1 MNRILYFLHIH
12 IRIRQ
17 GRLFINL
24 ANFLLLIIFSGTG
37 SAAVWLYDPKIT
49 LSQDYNDNYRLTT
62 DSSNEDEVW
71 TTKLTG
77 ELALRGKSDR
87 LDIEVLGR
95 LDAINYSGDDDDLRD
110 KNNQLLGLSSRYGVS
125 ERNTFTLDSIY
136 RRDTIL
142 RNAQIL
148 VDPGDSGPLPDDEI
162 LIDDTTD
169 LDSELVREN
178 IRRERLELN
187 PGWGY
192 RYDEK
197 TNIGLEYTYFDVS
210 FDGEE
215 GTGLVESESHRI
227 RGNLS
232 RKLSEKNTLRFK
244 ASAGYFQPDNNRDVD
259 NYEVTAKLIRR
270 FTETFSMDFEVGG
283 RYSEFDDGNKS
294 DDTGFVANIGAS
306 KRAERTRYRLFYRR
320 DVAPSSSG
328 DAIEVDE
335 INADAVH
342 ALTEKLDLRIRASWV
357 DTDTIDSG
365 RDSSS
370 DREIIRIQPS
380 LNWRLSPNW
389 VAGARYR
396 YIEKDLDRGGSGDSN
411 TAFISISYSPPRQ
424 F

>member
-1 MNRILYFLHIH
+1 
-12 IRIRQ
+12 
-17 GRLFINL
+17 
-24 ANFLLLIIFSGTG
+24 
-37 SAAVWLYDPKIT
+37 
-49 LSQDYNDNYRLTT
+49 
-62 DSSNEDEVW
+62 
-71 TTKLTG
+71 
-77 ELALRGKSDR
+77 
-87 LDIEVLGR
+87 
-95 LDAINYSGDDDDLRD
+95 
-110 KNNQLLGLSSRYGVS
+110 
-125 ERNTFTLDSIY
+125 
-136 RRDTIL
+136 
-142 RNAQIL
+142 
-148 VDPGDSGPLPDDEI
+148 
-162 LIDDTTD
+162 
-169 LDSELVREN
+169 
-178 IRRERLELN
+178 
-187 PGWGY
+187 
-192 RYDEK
+192 
-197 TNIGLEYTYFDVS
+197 
-210 FDGEE
+210 
-215 GTGLVESESHRI
+215 
-227 RGNLS
+227 
-232 RKLSEKNTLRFK
+232 
-244 ASAGYFQPDNNRDVD
+244 
-259 NYEVTAKLIRR
+259 
-270 FTETFSMDFEVGG
+270 MDFEVGG